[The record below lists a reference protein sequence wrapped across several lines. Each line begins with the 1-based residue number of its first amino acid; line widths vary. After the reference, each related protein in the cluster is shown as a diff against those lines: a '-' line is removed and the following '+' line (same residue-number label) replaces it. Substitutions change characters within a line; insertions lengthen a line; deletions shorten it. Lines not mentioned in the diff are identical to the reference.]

1 MPMRSWCIV
10 TLVLLPSVGGLTPAH
25 AQHYRPDAEG
35 FPCARRD
42 PLTIVAN
49 EQGFA
54 IETIPSTRPVS
65 TLKRPIAIRIGSSLK
80 IDRAV
85 IERAATF
92 KSEARNAERR

>member
-1 MPMRSWCIV
+1 MPMRSWCIAA
-10 TLVLLPSVGGLTPAH
+10 LVLLPSVGSLTAAQ

-35 FPCARRD
+35 YPCVRRA
-42 PLTIVAN
+42 PLAVVAN

-54 IETIPSTRPVS
+54 IETVPSTRPAS
-65 TLKRPIAIRIGSSLK
+65 TLKRPIAIAIGSSLK

-92 KSEARNAERR
+92 KSEARNAGRR